1 MNLYVV
7 SPSNYELD
15 CYVFETT
22 RGKARLRVAR
32 CFGIEYTDTRSK
44 LLKRGVNV
52 PEPMVVDDTD
62 SPGYDIVKKLGFGYA
77 QGGCNDDWSF

>member
-7 SPSNYELD
+7 SPSNYEWD

-52 PEPMVVDDTD
+52 PEPMVVDDES
-62 SPGYDIVKKLGFGYA
+62 SPGYDMVLKCGYHYEEEPV
-77 QGGCNDDWSF
+77 